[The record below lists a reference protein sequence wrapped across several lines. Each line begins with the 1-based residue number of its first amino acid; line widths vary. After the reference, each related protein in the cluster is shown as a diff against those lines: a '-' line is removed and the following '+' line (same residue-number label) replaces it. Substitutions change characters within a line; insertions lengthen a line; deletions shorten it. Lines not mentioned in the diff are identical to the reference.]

1 MTRLIIAVSILVFVA
16 IAIRVFEIL
25 ARNGSFSSKPKYQY
39 DRKDYIMTR
48 AEHECYDALVA
59 EMGDCYFIFPQ
70 IHLDAIVYPTNTQR
84 DRLYA
89 FRHIN
94 QKSLDFVAC
103 DKESMRTLFVIELD
117 DKTHNQPKRIERDK
131 EVERILHGAGIPLI
145 RIENRGKFDPK
156 ELGRLVYDGIKNY
169 ARQPIF

>member
-1 MTRLIIAVSILVFVA
+1 MTKIIIAVGILVFIVF
-16 IAIRVFEIL
+16 AIRIFELL
-25 ARNGSFSSKPKYQY
+25 ARGGVFSSKPKYKY
-39 DRKDYIMTR
+39 GRKDFIMTR

-59 EMGDCYFIFPQ
+59 EMGASYFFFPQ
-70 IHLDAIVYPTNTQR
+70 IHLDAIVFPKNTQK

-103 DKESMRTLFVIELD
+103 GKETMRPLFAVELD
-117 DKTHNQPKRIERDK
+117 DKTHSQPKRIERDK

-145 RIENRGKFDPK
+145 RIENRGRFDQK
-156 ELGRLVYDGIKNY
+156 ELARLVQSGIDNF
-169 ARQPIF
+169 ARQPI